1 MRFSRPLRK
10 VRGPKLRA
18 TLWGNYARRAAAYP
32 SCCRL
37 PVVLPPEKLHV
48 IPPGVFQDL
57 KSDRWNHAVFS
68 APKKSEGT
76 QITCDIVGELCA
88 LCCRL
93 PVVLSPTRR
102 AAAEK
107 LHVIPPGVFQD
118 LKSDCWNHAVFSIPK
133 KSEGTQITCD
143 IVGKLCALCCRLPVV
158 LPPTRRAAAEKL
170 HVIPP
175 GVFQD
180 LKSDRWNHA
189 VFSTPKKS
197 EGTQITCDIVGE
209 PFVGESLGGRSEGL
223 GGRSEGLGGP
233 RRCLGGARPEP

>member
-1 MRFSRPLRK
+1 MRTRRPLRRSWTT
-10 VRGPKLRA
+10 RGCCRPRVVLPP
-18 TLWGNYARRAAAYP
+18 ARRAA
-32 SCCRL
+32 
-37 PVVLPPEKLHV
+37 PEK
-48 IPPGVFQDL
+48 
-57 KSDRWNHAVFS
+57 S
-68 APKKSEGT
+68 
-76 QITCDIVGELCA
+76 
-88 LCCRL
+88 
-93 PVVLSPTRR
+93 
-102 AAAEK
+102 
-107 LHVIPPGVFQD
+107 HVIPPGVFQD

-197 EGTQITCDIVGE
+197 EGTQITCDIVGK
-209 PFVGESLGGRSEGL
+209 PFVGESLGGRSEGA
-223 GGRSEGLGGP
+223 RRASEVP
-233 RRCLGGARPEP
+233 RRGAAGALTLSSRLTCSGDRSACGSPRKKSCT

>member
-1 MRFSRPLRK
+1 MALTKTTRSGHSSLGQGKALDCPIPPGKWSMRTRRPLRRSWTT
-10 VRGPKLRA
+10 RGCCRPRVVLPP
-18 TLWGNYARRAAAYP
+18 ARRAA
-32 SCCRL
+32 
-37 PVVLPPEKLHV
+37 PEK
-48 IPPGVFQDL
+48 
-57 KSDRWNHAVFS
+57 S
-68 APKKSEGT
+68 
-76 QITCDIVGELCA
+76 
-88 LCCRL
+88 
-93 PVVLSPTRR
+93 
-102 AAAEK
+102 
-107 LHVIPPGVFQD
+107 HVIPPGVFQD

-209 PFVGESLGGRSEGL
+209 PFVGESLGGRSEGP
-223 GGRSEGLGGP
+223 RRASEGLGGASEGRGRGCWGALA
-233 RRCLGGARPEP
+233 RRHIGEG

>member
-1 MRFSRPLRK
+1 MRTRRPLRRSWTT
-10 VRGPKLRA
+10 RGCCRPRVVLPP
-18 TLWGNYARRAAAYP
+18 TRRAAA
-32 SCCRL
+32 
-37 PVVLPPEKLHV
+37 EKLHV

-68 APKKSEGT
+68 TPKKREGT

-88 LCCRL
+88 
-93 PVVLSPTRR
+93 S
-102 AAAEK
+102 
-107 LHVIPPGVFQD
+107 
-118 LKSDCWNHAVFSIPK
+118 
-133 KSEGTQITCD
+133 
-143 IVGKLCALCCRLPVV
+143 CCRLPVV

-209 PFVGESLGGRSEGL
+209 PFVGESLGGPRRALGGASEGL
-223 GGRSEGLGGP
+223 GGASEGRGRSPHSFELPHMFGG
-233 RRCLGGARPEP
+233 

>member
-1 MRFSRPLRK
+1 MRTRRPLRRSWTT
-10 VRGPKLRA
+10 RG
-18 TLWGNYARRAAAYP
+18 
-32 SCCRL
+32 CCR
-37 PVVLPPEKLHV
+37 PRVVLP
-48 IPPGVFQDL
+48 
-57 KSDRWNHAVFS
+57 
-68 APKKSEGT
+68 
-76 QITCDIVGELCA
+76 
-88 LCCRL
+88 
-93 PVVLSPTRR
+93 PTRR

-118 LKSDCWNHAVFSIPK
+118 LKSDRWNHAVFSIPK

-189 VFSTPKKS
+189 VFSIPKKS

-209 PFVGESLGGRSEGL
+209 PFVGESLGGRSEGARRGL
-223 GGRSEGLGGP
+223 GGRSEGP
-233 RRCLGGARPEP
+233 RRDAAGALTLSSRLTCSGDRSACGSPRKKPCT

>member
-37 PVVLPPEKLHV
+37 PVVLPPEKSHV

-68 APKKSEGT
+68 T
-76 QITCDIVGELCA
+76 
-88 LCCRL
+88 
-93 PVVLSPTRR
+93 
-102 AAAEK
+102 
-107 LHVIPPGVFQD
+107 
-118 LKSDCWNHAVFSIPK
+118 PK

-143 IVGKLCALCCRLPVV
+143 IVGKLCASCCRLPVV
-158 LPPTRRAAAEKL
+158 LPPTRRAAPEKS

-209 PFVGESLGGRSEGL
+209 PFVGESLGG
-223 GGRSEGLGGP
+223 P
-233 RRCLGGARPEP
+233 RRCLGGPRRDAAAAAGGSVGPPSHR

>member
-1 MRFSRPLRK
+1 MRTRRPLRRSWTT
-10 VRGPKLRA
+10 RGCCRPRVVLPP
-18 TLWGNYARRAAAYP
+18 ARRAA
-32 SCCRL
+32 
-37 PVVLPPEKLHV
+37 PEK
-48 IPPGVFQDL
+48 
-57 KSDRWNHAVFS
+57 S
-68 APKKSEGT
+68 
-76 QITCDIVGELCA
+76 
-88 LCCRL
+88 
-93 PVVLSPTRR
+93 
-102 AAAEK
+102 
-107 LHVIPPGVFQD
+107 HVIPPGVFQD

-197 EGTQITCDIVGE
+197 EGTQITCDIVGK
-209 PFVGESLGGRSEGL
+209 PFVGESLGGRSEGA
-223 GGRSEGLGGP
+223 RRALGGP
-233 RRCLGGARPEP
+233 RRCLGGARPEPSLFRAASHVRGIEAHVVALEKSHVRERKLRESVRVQIWVCEEFLHVGVVASRDGTEGAVG